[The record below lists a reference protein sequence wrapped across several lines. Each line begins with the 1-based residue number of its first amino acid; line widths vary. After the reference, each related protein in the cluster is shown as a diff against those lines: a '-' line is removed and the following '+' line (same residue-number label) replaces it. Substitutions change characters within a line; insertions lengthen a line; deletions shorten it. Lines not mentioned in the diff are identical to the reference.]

1 MTVVEAVILG
11 LVQGLTEFLPIS
23 SSGHLEL
30 FSVILDVQNTDS
42 LLFNVVVHGA
52 TAISTIVVFR
62 KDIISLFKNLF
73 VFQWNYE
80 TRFIKNII
88 LSAIPVAIVGILF
101 EEQIE
106 LLFGGQILLV
116 GFMLLITGL
125 LLTFTHYAPPKGTK
139 EITSGKAIIVGI
151 AQALAIMPGI
161 SRSGATIA
169 SSILLKVDKEEA
181 TKFSFL
187 MVLIPIIGAS
197 ILKVIKFSGNPE
209 GQNQISTTVLIIGFI
224 SAFVSGL
231 IACNWMVDI
240 VRKGKLY
247 YFAIYCFAIGIISI
261 IVGAS

>member
-1 MTVVEAVILG
+1 MSVIEAVILG

-30 FSVILDVQNTDS
+30 FSAILNVQNSES
-42 LLFNVVVHGA
+42 LLFSVVVHGA
-52 TAISTIVVFR
+52 TAASTIVVFR
-62 KDIISLFKNLF
+62 KDIAALFNNLF
-73 VFQWNYE
+73 VFHWNYE
-80 TRFIKNII
+80 TRFIKNIV
-88 LSAIPVAIVGILF
+88 LSSVPVAIVGLLF

-106 LLFGGQILLV
+106 LLFSGKILMV

-125 LLTFTHYAPPKGTK
+125 LLTFTHYAPVSGSK
-139 EITSGKAIIVGI
+139 EISSGKAIIVGI

-169 SSILLKVDKEEA
+169 SSILLKIDKKEA

-187 MVLIPIIGAS
+187 MVLIPILGAS
-197 ILKVIKFSGNPE
+197 LLKTIKFLGDSGH
-209 GQNQISTTVLIIGFI
+209 QNQIGTTALLIGFI
-224 SAFVSGL
+224 SAFISGL
-231 IACNWMVDI
+231 FACNWMVNL